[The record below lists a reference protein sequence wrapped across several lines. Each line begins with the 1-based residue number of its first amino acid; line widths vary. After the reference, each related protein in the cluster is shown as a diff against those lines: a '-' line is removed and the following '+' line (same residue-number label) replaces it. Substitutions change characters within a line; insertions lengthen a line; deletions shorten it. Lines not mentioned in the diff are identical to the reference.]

1 MCIALALVREG
12 QAAEVLIRTL
22 VVENGLG
29 QFLLQKVD
37 KVVKVAKVPSRFQ
50 FRSNQINHLIL
61 QLEAKELEARQ
72 AVNLLQIVVKIKEP
86 LAVHLSV

>member
-1 MCIALALVREG
+1 MCIALAVVREG